1 MSGRY
6 SSTRLSTSYQPV
18 ALCAHPVT
26 RHVTQVS
33 GFSAR
38 DESSAFI
45 PGWDTPPMVAN
56 WSYYKRGWR
65 NGTSTTTD
73 PVWTDLDLTC
83 THARM
88 HLC

>member
-6 SSTRLSTSYQPV
+6 SSTSLSTYYQPGTY
-18 ALCAHPVT
+18 ALFTH
-26 RHVTQVS
+26 HVTQVS

-45 PGWDTPPMVAN
+45 LGWDTPPMVAN

-73 PVWTDLDLTC
+73 PVWTDLNHTC